1 MRGDSLGKVY
11 SGNPQEEAACRV
23 LSQKAALASSVLSS
37 RTTLQ
42 GAARMLCLWQ
52 FPLLVIMHA
61 STLGH
66 EVAPEVSSYERVIH
80 P

>member
-42 GAARMLCLWQ
+42 GSRADAV
-52 FPLLVIMHA
+52 LVA
-61 STLGH
+61 
-66 EVAPEVSSYERVIH
+66 VSSVGDYACFHVKS
-80 P
+80 

>member
-42 GAARMLCLWQ
+42 GSRADAV
-52 FPLLVIMHA
+52 LVA
-61 STLGH
+61 
-66 EVAPEVSSYERVIH
+66 VSSVGDYAYFHVKS
-80 P
+80 